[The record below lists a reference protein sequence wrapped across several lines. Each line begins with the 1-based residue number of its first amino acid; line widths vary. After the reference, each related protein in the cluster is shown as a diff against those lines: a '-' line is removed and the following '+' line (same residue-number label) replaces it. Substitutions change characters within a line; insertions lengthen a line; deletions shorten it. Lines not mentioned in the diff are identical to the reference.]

1 MKKIFKSRMI
11 MWVSI
16 LALLV
21 VAVGGTLALMYT
33 RANSVTNTFT
43 VGAVDTEINE
53 VLTDGN
59 KQVSIKNYGTAPAYV
74 RAQILVSGIS
84 SENVEI
90 VSEEPSGEALSTE
103 PGKNTVYLVMPN
115 TVGDSASWKR
125 NTSAEYIDYTDDYY
139 YYLGVLDPK
148 VEDKVDSTTDL
159 LKKVVLGND
168 LAGNEQFLANFNVT
182 IYHESVQAI
191 GNGTSLQNVVDAFN
205 NAEVG
210 SGAGESTT

>member
-21 VAVGGTLALMYT
+21 VAVGGTLALMFT

-74 RAQILVSGIS
+74 RARILVSGVA
-84 SENVEI
+84 SENVKI
-90 VSEEPSGEALSTE
+90 VNTQPTPA
-103 PGKNTVYLVMPN
+103 PDDKNVYLVIN
-115 TVGDSASWKR
+115 DTNWKQ
-125 NTSAEYIDYTDDYY
+125 NGNPGPDGYY
-139 YYLGVLDPK
+139 YYCSVLQPADANGNP
-148 VEDKVDSTTDL
+148 TQTPNL
-159 LKKVVLGND
+159 LEKVVVGKGLVD
-168 LAGNEQFLANFNVT
+168 DKDFLANFNVT

-191 GNGTSLQNVVDAFN
+191 GNGTSLDDVVAAFN
-205 NAEVG
+205 NAGAGSDEEAG
-210 SGAGESTT
+210 SGAGGSTT

>member
-21 VAVGGTLALMYT
+21 VAVGGTLALMFT

-74 RAQILVSGIS
+74 RARILVSGVDPDNVVVTNTEGLP
-84 SENVEI
+84 ENLD
-90 VSEEPSGEALSTE
+90 AT
-103 PGKNTVYLVMPN
+103 TVYLVMDNQDVWQQNGNP
-115 TVGDSASWKR
+115 GPDG
-125 NTSAEYIDYTDDYY
+125 YY
-139 YYLGVLDPK
+139 YYCRVLQPA
-148 VEDKVDSTTDL
+148 EANGNPTQTPNL
-159 LKKVVLGND
+159 LEKVVVGKGLVGD
-168 LAGNEQFLANFNVT
+168 KDFLANFNVT

-191 GNGTSLQNVVDAFN
+191 GNPSDEIDAAYVETAFN
-205 NAEVG
+205 NA
-210 SGAGESTT
+210 GAGSDAGSSTT

>member
-21 VAVGGTLALMYT
+21 VAVGGTLALMFT

-53 VLTDGN
+53 VLTNGN

-74 RAQILVSGIS
+74 RARILVSGVAPGDVVITTTGKLTEDIS
-84 SENVEI
+84 EY
-90 VSEEPSGEALSTE
+90 GA
-103 PGKNTVYLVMPN
+103 GKVYLVMDHQDEWQQS
-115 TVGDSASWKR
+115 GESGRDG
-125 NTSAEYIDYTDDYY
+125 YY
-139 YYLGVLDPK
+139 YYCGILNP
-148 VEDKVDSTTDL
+148 VDSNGTVSETPNL
-159 LKKVVLGND
+159 LTKVVLGSELD
-168 LAGNEQFLANFNVT
+168 NEQFLANFNVT

-191 GNGTSLQNVVDAFN
+191 GTPPETITAAYVETAFN
-205 NAEVG
+205 NA
-210 SGAGESTT
+210 GAGITEEAGSSTT

>member
-21 VAVGGTLALMYT
+21 VAVGGTLALMFT

-53 VLTDGN
+53 VLTNGN

-74 RAQILVSGIS
+74 RAQILVSGIA

-90 VSEEPSGEALSTE
+90 VSDEPTEPSSN
-103 PGKNTVYLVMPN
+103 KVYLVMPSAV
-115 TVGDSASWKR
+115 TVPNQAAPTWKR
-125 NTSAEYIDYTDDYY
+125 NTNAADTDYTDDYY

-148 VEDKVDSTTDL
+148 EGDTPSSTTDL
-159 LKKVVLGND
+159 LTKVVLGSELN
-168 LAGNEQFLANFNVT
+168 NEQFLANFNVT

-191 GNGTSLQNVVDAFN
+191 GNGTGLNDVVTAFN
-205 NAEVG
+205 NAEAG
-210 SGAGESTT
+210 SGAGDSTT